1 MRLVRPC
8 VVRVAPARELVVA
21 LQVGVVGFRRH
32 GSGLD
37 SDRVGAFERRR
48 RRRYQAANST
58 SERVVAAVSFVL
70 LGGGDGFF
78 MPNLGLPM
86 LGI

>member
-1 MRLVRPC
+1 VRLVRPC

-37 SDRVGAFERRR
+37 SDRAGAFERRR
-48 RRRYQAANST
+48 RRRYQAANT
-58 SERVVAAVSFVL
+58 SETVVAAVSFVL